1 MNKLRKCPMCKGKTK
16 IVMETYNSKKL
27 DAKTGEKIVVKDI
40 PIYVCEDKQCE
51 HTWLPSDL
59 ENKIDREI
67 AKRSRFDLS
76 CDEIRLIR
84 ESLPFSTKL
93 EVANFLSLNEKAFTK
108 WELGHSEPN
117 RAYDLL
123 LRLCAFSQRNVDFI
137 RVLHKKNFKFDP
149 NDYELIPS
157 RPSAINPAMYV
168 FDSRKIND
176 KETFTSMEESNEYA
190 CDSFEPR
197 AEAA

>member
-16 IVMETYNSKKL
+16 IIMETYNSKKL
-27 DAKTGEKIVVKDI
+27 DAKTGQKIVVKDV

-51 HTWLPSDL
+51 HTWLPSDV
-59 ENKIDREI
+59 EKEIDRKI

-76 CDEIRLIR
+76 RDEIRLIR
-84 ESLPFSTKL
+84 KSLPFSTKL

-137 RVLHKKNFKFDP
+137 RELHKKNFKFDP

-157 RPSAINPAMYV
+157 KLSAI
-168 FDSRKIND
+168 SKIASTWKS
-176 KETFTSMEESNEYA
+176 KESSHNKNFTNIEQDEEYA
-190 CDSFEPR
+190 SDSFEPR
-197 AEAA
+197 ALVA